1 MIVSH
6 RHRFIFFAVP
16 RTASHSIRHAL
27 RPHLAE
33 DDWEQ
38 QRLTAQDA
46 LPVPALAV
54 IGHGHIS
61 VRQAEAHLPASIW
74 RDYYKFAVVR
84 EPVTRFFSA
93 CSFLQRG
100 NPKFHEQPQPIFE
113 ELIKRPR
120 FRQRVLIQPQ
130 YDLLRDERGRLPLD
144 RIARHER
151 LQRDFSLI
159 CADLGLEAR
168 GLAVQNASPVTA
180 SGVEALGE
188 HVERWLKDFYR
199 QDFATF
205 GYPEP
210 QGASRACG

>member
-27 RPHLAE
+27 RPILAK

-38 QRLTAQDA
+38 QQLTAQTA
-46 LPVPALAV
+46 LPVPALAA
-54 IGHGHIS
+54 IGHGHVS
-61 VRQAEAHLPASIW
+61 VRQAEAQLPASIW

-84 EPVTRFFSA
+84 EPGARFLSA

-100 NPKFHEQPQPIFE
+100 NPKFHEQPQPIVE
-113 ELIKRPR
+113 ELIRRPR
-120 FRQRVLIQPQ
+120 FRRRALIQPQ
-130 YDLLRDERGRLPLD
+130 FELLRDEGGRLPLD

-151 LQRDFSLI
+151 LPHDFSLI
-159 CADLGLEAR
+159 CRDLGLEAR
-168 GLAVQNASPVTA
+168 KLAVQNASPVA
-180 SGVEALGE
+180 APGIGALGE
-188 HVERWLKDFYR
+188 DVARWLRDFYQ
-199 QDFATF
+199 QDFASF

-210 QGASRACG
+210 QGVSRACG